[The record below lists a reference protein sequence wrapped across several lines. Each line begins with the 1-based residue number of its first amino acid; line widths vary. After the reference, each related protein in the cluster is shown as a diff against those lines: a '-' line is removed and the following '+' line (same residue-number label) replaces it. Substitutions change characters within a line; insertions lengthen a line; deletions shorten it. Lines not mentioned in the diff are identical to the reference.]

1 MNILLFWNLQM
12 FRQSAH
18 SPLTYL
24 CSELMKFHYC
34 EHLILLWH
42 QTYTKFTKM
51 FQWEQYM
58 KDRDEKYMMSPA
70 CVSISWLDGR
80 FISWLYVPIFQ
91 MLRPQKTW
99 EFYRLILI
107 RKGKI
112 YHSRTVE
119 VIIHLS
125 EAREDWNRGSVCRF
139 SFKFELKNLLH
150 IVIHLGHCI

>member
-1 MNILLFWNLQM
+1 MHV
-12 FRQSAH
+12 SAEDEI
-18 SPLTYL
+18 
-24 CSELMKFHYC
+24 ELKGK
-34 EHLILLWH
+34 I
-42 QTYTKFTKM
+42 
-51 FQWEQYM
+51 
-58 KDRDEKYMMSPA
+58 
-70 CVSISWLDGR
+70 LDGR

-125 EAREDWNRGSVCRF
+125 EAREDWNRGSDVQP
-139 SFKFELKNLLH
+139 
-150 IVIHLGHCI
+150 IV